1 MDRHRETEIRDGWL
15 WPIKDKRCWRAT
27 MRHIQMPQEIIQH
40 VEKRRVAV
48 QAGGNCGVYAKQ
60 YADHFETLYTFEPEN
75 LNFYCLTQNLSEH
88 NNVYKI
94 QSFLGKG
101 TEHTAGIR
109 NPADKQS
116 EPNSGMFEK
125 HDGPGAIPV
134 LAIDQLGLDNCDL
147 IHLDIEGGEYDAL
160 LGAEQTIKQFRPL
173 ICLEWFQN
181 QEKLADLIE
190 SWAYR
195 DIGMAS
201 QSDKMFIHPKKD

>member
-1 MDRHRETEIRDGWL
+1 
-15 WPIKDKRCWRAT
+15 
-27 MRHIQMPQEIIQH
+27 MPQDIIQH
-40 VEKRRVAV
+40 VENRRVAV

-60 YADHFETLYTFEPEN
+60 YADEFGSLYTFEPES
-75 LNFYCLTQNLSEH
+75 LNFYCLTQNLSEY

-101 TEHTAGIR
+101 TEKTASIY

-125 HDGPGAIPV
+125 HNGPGAIPV
-134 LAIDQLGLDNCDL
+134 LAIDHLGLNNCDL

-160 LGAEQTIKQFRPL
+160 IGAEQTIKQFRPL

-181 QEKLADLIE
+181 QEKLTELME
-190 SWAYR
+190 SWKYKE
-195 DIGMAS
+195 IGMAS
-201 QSDKMFIHPKKD
+201 QSDKMFKFKS